1 MLPAGS
7 LSTRDT
13 RDQFVEDAEALRR
26 QELAQGPVVCPVS
39 MVSLGAWDCIRTPF
53 LKGTCVEVLC

>member
-7 LSTRDT
+7 LSTRDA

-26 QELAQGPVVCPVS
+26 QELAQGPLVCPVS
-39 MVSLGAWDCIRTPF
+39 MVSHCIRTPF
-53 LKGTCVEVLC
+53 LKGTFVEVLC